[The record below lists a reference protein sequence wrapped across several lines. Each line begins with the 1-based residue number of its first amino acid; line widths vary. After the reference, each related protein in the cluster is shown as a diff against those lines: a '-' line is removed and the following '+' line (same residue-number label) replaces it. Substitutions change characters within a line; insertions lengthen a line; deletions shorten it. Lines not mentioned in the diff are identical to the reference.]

1 MVPGRENKVADILSR
16 DFALDDDEVT
26 SLIRKHGSPFVP
38 QNFRII
44 PLQPALISQ
53 IGDWL
58 RLQNAALADSTRAK
72 RSSSW
77 NCYARFL
84 ERVGVDLDLFSAGS
98 DETKGRKSSRVSL
111 PPFGTDGFAPDSL
124 RQMAMEPC
132 PVPFV
137 PPSTVWLRPSGLTNL
152 RAQSTTPPD
161 ASTPF
166 WLYN

>member
-58 RLQNAALADSTRAK
+58 RLLPKTQLLPTQPAPSAAAAGTATHD
-72 RSSSW
+72 SSSESESTSTLSPPVRTKRKDG
-77 NCYARFL
+77 NL
-84 ERVGVDLDLFSAGS
+84 RVF
-98 DETKGRKSSRVSL
+98 R
-111 PPFGTDGFAPDSL
+111 
-124 RQMAMEPC
+124 C
-132 PVPFV
+132 
-137 PPSTVWLRPSGLTNL
+137 RPSGRT
-152 RAQSTTPPD
+152 
-161 ASTPF
+161 ASLQTACDRWQWSHVRYHSCHPRRCGSD
-166 WLYN
+166 LQA